1 DLPHRFEP
9 VLSACHH
16 LPVARFAQLCSTAC
30 RICLPSAAN
39 AGGSAPQL
47 PADPAEKE
55 ATAVLAG
62 AMAESLSRGLP
73 MSALLAALEE
83 RGLSGEHLAAFASVA
98 AEFADAGASRQSPG
112 QLPHVVGVDWRL
124 DYLLG
129 RNSNCS
135 SSSRIL
141 STTWTFSPTVRPSL
155 AFAAAG
161 TSCRTCWLSCAKPWQ
176 RWNLWPPLLTA
187 HEFFCWLKLVNL
199 DTD

>member
-1 DLPHRFEP
+1 LPHRFEP

-129 RNSNCS
+129 REQQLQQQQQHLEYHLD
-135 SSSRIL
+135 IL
-141 STTWTFSPTVRPSL
+141 TDCP
-155 AFAAAG
+155 
-161 TSCRTCWLSCAKPWQ
+161 AKPRLRCSRHQ
-176 RWNLWPPLLTA
+176 LQDLLAQLREALAAVESVASTA
-187 HEFFCWLKLVNL
+187 
-199 DTD
+199 DSS